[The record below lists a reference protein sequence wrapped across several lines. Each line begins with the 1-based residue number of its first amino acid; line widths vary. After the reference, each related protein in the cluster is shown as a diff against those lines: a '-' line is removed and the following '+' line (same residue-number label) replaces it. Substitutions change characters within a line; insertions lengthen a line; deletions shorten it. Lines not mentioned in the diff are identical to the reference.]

1 VTDTNLL
8 LLCTGNAARSVMAG
22 YMVDRRAQDL
32 GRALGVR
39 TAGTH
44 VVEGQ
49 PMSMRTR
56 AGLAAIEALGPV
68 PAGSHRSHQL
78 AAADLEW
85 ADLVVAMEADHVRF
99 IRRHHPDA
107 ARRTG
112 TLRRLCRELAP
123 GPDGLSA
130 RVAALELATAEL
142 EAWEDVVDPAGGEVE
157 DYVAC
162 AEELWSLCGELVPLI
177 GA

>member
-1 VTDTNLL
+1 VPQPNVV

-22 YMVDRRAQDL
+22 YMVEQRASDL
-32 GRALGVR
+32 GVPMGVR

-56 AGLAAIEALGPV
+56 AGIASVKELGPV

-78 AAADLEW
+78 SADDLAW
-85 ADLVVAMEADHVRF
+85 ADLIVAMEADHVRYV
-99 IRRHHPDA
+99 RRQHPEA
-107 ARRTG
+107 ARRTA
-112 TLRRLCRELAP
+112 TMRRLCRELP
-123 GPDGLSA
+123 SGPDSFETRLA
-130 RVAALELATAEL
+130 ELDLAAAPLEL
-142 EAWEDVVDPAGGEVE
+142 WEDVIDPAGGEVD

-162 AEELWSLCGELVPLI
+162 AQELWELCGELVTLI
-177 GA
+177 AG